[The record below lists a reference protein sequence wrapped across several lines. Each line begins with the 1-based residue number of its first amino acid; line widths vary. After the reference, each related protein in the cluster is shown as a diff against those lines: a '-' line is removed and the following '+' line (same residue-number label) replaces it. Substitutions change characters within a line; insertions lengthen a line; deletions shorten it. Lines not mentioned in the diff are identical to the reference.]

1 MAPAAPMARFSV
13 DLSRLAIDF
22 GRVDEAREI
31 IEQALVMARSGGFAP
46 VEGELLEA
54 SASAAN
60 KEDDKT
66 AECGLLKASLL
77 AFNKALFPDPASVR
91 RPTEAS
97 NATC

>member
-46 VEGELLEA
+46 VEG
-54 SASAAN
+54 SSS
-60 KEDDKT
+60 KRPHQRQIKRT
-66 AECGLLKASLL
+66 TRRR
-77 AFNKALFPDPASVR
+77 SVVF
-91 RPTEAS
+91 
-97 NATC
+97 